1 MMVVPPNLKKTNMS
15 HTLLTRCSIVGFACL
30 LPLAVCAK
38 PKAPPATGTTVE
50 QGKFI
55 LHKFAQP
62 IGLETWEI
70 TRDAGGYQLSDK
82 FEFKDRGTPVPLT
95 MQFAYDNLGA
105 PQSFRIKGKNSRL
118 SEIDQSVVVS
128 DKTVRMR
135 VDGVDQSLD
144 KPKAFFPIAGY
155 APTAQQLMLMRYWLK
170 NGMPASLRTLPSG
183 TVHITKRGQDRFT
196 LNGKPVV
203 LDRYLVNGLIWG
215 RETIWLDQA
224 RNLVALVSID
234 AEFDHFES
242 IRDGYQSL
250 LSSFLTKAGE
260 DELASMKEFAGKA
273 RSDASK
279 TLALV
284 GGTLIDATGKPA
296 IPDAAVVIANH
307 RIVAAGPRSQ
317 VSIPEGA
324 TRIDTTGKT
333 IMPGL
338 WDMHAHFEQVEWGPI
353 YLAAGVTTVRDCGN
367 EFEFITAVRDG
378 LARGQGIGP
387 QLLPAG
393 LVDGTGERALGV
405 QRVDSDADAQKWV
418 QRYHDAGFKQMK
430 VYSSMTRDNVASV
443 ARYAHRLGMSV
454 TGHIPSSM
462 GLVEGVE
469 AGMDQVNHI
478 VYLYDAMQA
487 EGKSPMSKGMRKM
500 KLEDLKSFSVTSPEA
515 QKLIDFMKA
524 HHIVVDPTVALW
536 EVVTRNRPST
546 PIASFEPGV
555 GKLPQELAVSFGTPS
570 QENAEEKEK
579 LELAFQRMLEIIGAL
594 HKAGIDIVAG
604 TDQAVPGHS
613 IYRELELYV
622 KAGFTPLEA
631 LQSATSV
638 PARVMGMEKIAGT
651 IEPGKRADII
661 ILNAN
666 PLEDISNIRS
676 VDKVIANGALYDAA
690 PLWKSVG
697 FKP

>member
-1 MMVVPPNLKKTNMS
+1 MS
-15 HTLLTRCSIVGFACL
+15 RTLLTRCSIVGITCL
-30 LPLAVCAK
+30 LPLSVLAR
-38 PKAPPATGTTVE
+38 PKAPVAEAAVE

-62 IGLETWEI
+62 IGLETWQI
-70 TRDAGGYQLSDK
+70 TRQPGGYQLTDK

-95 MQFAYDNLGA
+95 MKFAYDKTGT
-105 PQSFRIKGKNSRL
+105 PQSFNIKGKNSRL
-118 SEIDQSVVVS
+118 SEIDQKVLVNAN
-128 DKTVRMR
+128 TVRVQ
-135 VDGVDQSLD
+135 VDGADRTLE

-155 APTAQQLMLMRYWLK
+155 APTAQQLMLMRYWINHGK
-170 NGMPASLRTLPSG
+170 PAALRTLPSG
-183 TVHITKRGQDRFT
+183 TVQIAKRGQDRFT
-196 LNGKPVV
+196 LDGKPVL
-203 LDRYLVNGLIWG
+203 LDRYLVTGLIWG
-215 RETIWLDQA
+215 RETIWLDQSN
-224 RNLVALVSID
+224 NLVALVSID

-242 IRDGYQSL
+242 VREGFQSL
-250 LSSFLTKAGE
+250 LPSFLSKAGE
-260 DELASMKEFAGKA
+260 DEMASMKEFAGKA
-273 RSDASK
+273 SSDPSK

-296 IPDAAVVIANH
+296 IPDSVVVIANH
-307 RIVAAGPRSQ
+307 RIVAAGPRAQ
-317 VSIPEGA
+317 VAIPDGA
-324 TRIDTTGKT
+324 TRVDTTGKT

-367 EFEFITAVRDG
+367 EFEFITAVRDE
-378 LARGQGIGP
+378 LAKGNGIGP

-393 LVDGTGERALGV
+393 LVDGTGEKSLGV

-418 QRYHDAGFKQMK
+418 RKYHDAGFRQMK
-430 VYSSMTRDNVASV
+430 VYSSMTRENVASV
-443 ARYAHRLGMSV
+443 ARYAHQLGMSV
-454 TGHIPSSM
+454 TGHIPSTM

-487 EGKSPMSKGMRKM
+487 EGKSPMSKGLRKI
-500 KLEDLKSFSVTSPEA
+500 KLEDLKSFSVASPEA
-515 QKLIDFMKA
+515 QKTIEFMKA
-524 HHIVVDPTVALW
+524 HHIVVDPTMALW
-536 EVVTRNRPST
+536 EVVTRNWPST

-555 GKLPQELAVSFGTPS
+555 SKLPPELSVSFAPP
-570 QENAEEKEK
+570 AEEKAEDKEK
-579 LELAFQRMLEIIGAL
+579 MELAFQRMLEIVGAL

-604 TDQAVPGHS
+604 TDQAIPGHS

-638 PARVMGMEKIAGT
+638 PARVMGMDKETGT
-651 IEPGKRADII
+651 IEAGKRADII
-661 ILNAN
+661 ILDAN
-666 PLEDISNIRS
+666 PLEEIKNIRS
-676 VDKVIANGALYDAA
+676 VDKVIANGVMYDAA

>member
-1 MMVVPPNLKKTNMS
+1 MS
-15 HTLLTRCSIVGFACL
+15 HTLLTRCSIVGIACL
-30 LPLAVCAK
+30 LPLAAWAK
-38 PKAPPATGTTVE
+38 PKAPPVTEPIVE

-62 IGLETWEI
+62 IGLETWQV
-70 TRDAGGYQLSDK
+70 TRQPGGYQLNDK
-82 FEFKDRGTPVPLT
+82 FEFKDRGSPVPLT
-95 MQFAYDNLGA
+95 MKFTYDKSGT
-105 PQSFRIKGKNSRL
+105 PQSFSIKGKNSRL
-118 SEIDQSVVVS
+118 SEIDQAVLVG
-128 DKTVRMR
+128 DKTVRVT
-135 VDGVDQSLD
+135 VDGADQNLD
-144 KPKAFFPIAGY
+144 KPAAFFPIAGY
-155 APTAQQLMLMRYWLK
+155 APTAQQLMLMRYWLNHGK
-170 NGMPASLRTLPSG
+170 PEALRTFPSG
-183 TVHITKRGQDRFT
+183 TVQITKRGQDRFT
-196 LNGKPVV
+196 LAGKPVV

-224 RNLVALVSID
+224 NNLAALVSID

-242 IRDGYQSL
+242 IRDGYQAL
-250 LSSFLTKAGE
+250 LPSFLTKAGE
-260 DELASMKEFAGKA
+260 DEMASMKEFAGKA
-273 RSDASK
+273 HSDPSK
-279 TLALV
+279 TMALV

-296 IPDAAVVIANH
+296 IADAAVVIANH
-307 RIVAAGPRSQ
+307 RIVAAGPRAQ
-317 VSIPEGA
+317 VAIPEGA
-324 TRIDTTGKT
+324 TRIDTSGKT

-353 YLAAGVTTVRDCGN
+353 YLAAGVTTARDCGN

-418 QRYHDAGFKQMK
+418 KTYHDAGFKQMK

-443 ARYAHRLGMSV
+443 ARYAHELGMSV

-478 VYLYDAMQA
+478 VYLYDAMQSA
-487 EGKSPMSKGMRKM
+487 DKSPMSKGMRKM
-500 KLEDLKSFSVTSPEA
+500 KLEDLKSFSVNSPEA
-515 QKLIDFMKA
+515 QKLIEFMKA
-524 HHIVVDPTVALW
+524 RHVVVDPTMALW
-536 EVVTRNRPST
+536 EVVTRNRAST

-555 GKLPQELAVSFGTPS
+555 SKLPRELSVTFGTPVE
-570 QENAEEKEK
+570 ENAQEKEK
-579 LELAFQRMLEIIGAL
+579 LELAFKRMLEIVGAL

-622 KAGFTPLEA
+622 QAGFTSLEA

-638 PARVMGMEKIAGT
+638 PARVMGMDKEAGT
-651 IEPGKRADII
+651 IEAGKRADLI

-666 PLEDISNIRS
+666 PLENISNIRS

>member
-1 MMVVPPNLKKTNMS
+1 MMPDALAAQMS
-15 HTLLTRCSIVGFACL
+15 RKLRIGGFTLALL
-30 LPLAVCAK
+30 LPLAAF
-38 PKAPPATGTTVE
+38 AQPAGAAVVE
-50 QGKFI
+50 HGKFI

-62 IGLETWEI
+62 IGEETWQVV
-70 TRDAGGYQLSDK
+70 RQPGGYQLTDK
-82 FEFKDRGTPVPLT
+82 FEFKDRGSAVPLA
-95 MQFAYDNLGA
+95 MQFTYDRSGA
-105 PQSFRIKGKNSRL
+105 PQAFSIKGKNSRL
-118 SEIDQSVVVS
+118 SEINQSVLVS
-128 DKTVRMR
+128 EKAVRVQ
-135 VDGVDQSLD
+135 VDGAERSIE
-144 KPKAFFPIAGY
+144 KPKAFFAIAGY

-170 NGMPASLRTLPSG
+170 NGKPASLRTLPSG
-183 TVHITKRGQDRFT
+183 TVQIAKRGQDRFT
-196 LNGKPVV
+196 LDGKPVV
-203 LDRYLVNGLIWG
+203 LDRYLVTGLIWG

-224 RNLVALVSID
+224 HNLVALVSID

-242 IRDGYQSL
+242 IRDGYQPL

-260 DELASMKEFAGKA
+260 DEMASMKEFAGKA
-273 RSDASK
+273 RNDSSQ

-296 IPDAAVVIANH
+296 VPDAVVVIANH
-307 RIVAAGPRSQ
+307 RIVAAGPRAH
-317 VSIPEGA
+317 VAIPEDA
-324 TRIDTTGKT
+324 TRIDTSGKT

-367 EFEFITAVRDG
+367 EFEFITAVRDE
-378 LARGQGIGP
+378 LARGHGIGP
-387 QLLPAG
+387 QLIPAG

-418 QRYHDAGFKQMK
+418 KKYHDAGFRQMK
-430 VYSSMTRDNVASV
+430 VYSTMSRENVASV
-443 ARYAHRLGMSV
+443 ARYAHQYGMSV

-478 VYLYDAMQA
+478 VYLYDAMQP
-487 EGKSPMSKGMRKM
+487 KDRSPMSKGMRKM
-500 KLEDLKSFSVTSPEA
+500 KLEDLQAFSVTSPEA
-515 QKLIDFMKA
+515 QRTIDFMKA
-524 HHIVVDPTVALW
+524 HHVVVDPTMALW

-555 GKLPQELAVSFGTPS
+555 GKLPPELSVSFGTPS
-570 QENAEEKEK
+570 EENAEEKEK
-579 LELAFQRMLEIIGAL
+579 LELAFKRMLEIVGAL

-638 PARVMGMEKIAGT
+638 PARVMGMEQESGT
-651 IEPGKRADII
+651 IEAGKRADII

-666 PLEDISNIRS
+666 PLDDISNIRS

>member
-1 MMVVPPNLKKTNMS
+1 MS
-15 HTLLTRCSIVGFACL
+15 HTLLTRCSIVGIACL
-30 LPLAVCAK
+30 LPLAVLAK
-38 PKAPPATGTTVE
+38 PKTPTNIEPTVE

-62 IGLETWEI
+62 IGLETWKVS
-70 TRDAGGYQLSDK
+70 RQPDGYRLTDN
-82 FEFKDRGTPVPLT
+82 FEFKDRGTPVALT
-95 MQFAYDNLGA
+95 MKFAYDKSGI
-105 PQSFRIKGKNSRL
+105 PQSFNIKGKNSRL
-118 SEIDQSVVVS
+118 SEINQSVVVS
-128 DKTVRMR
+128 DKAVRVQ
-135 VDGVDQSLD
+135 VDGAEQTLD

-155 APTAQQLMLMRYWLK
+155 APTAQQLMLMRYWLNHGK
-170 NGMPASLRTLPSG
+170 PEALRTFPSG
-183 TVHITKRGQDRFT
+183 TVQITKRGQDRFT
-196 LNGKPVV
+196 LAGKPVV
-203 LDRYLVNGLIWG
+203 LDRYLVTGLIWG

-224 RNLVALVSID
+224 HNLVALVSID

-250 LSSFLTKAGE
+250 LPSFLTKAGE
-260 DELASMKEFAGKA
+260 DEMASMKEFAGKA
-273 RSDASK
+273 HSDPSK

-296 IPDAAVVIANH
+296 IADAAVVIANH
-307 RIVAAGPRSQ
+307 RIVAAGPRAQ
-317 VSIPEGA
+317 VAIPEGA
-324 TRIDTTGKT
+324 TRIDTSGKT

-353 YLAAGVTTVRDCGN
+353 YLAAGVTTARDCGN

-393 LVDGTGERALGV
+393 LVDGTSERALGV

-418 QRYHDAGFKQMK
+418 KTYHDAGFKQMK

-443 ARYAHRLGMSV
+443 ARYAHELGMSV
-454 TGHIPSSM
+454 TGHIPNSM
-462 GLVEGVE
+462 GLVEGVD
-469 AGMDQVNHI
+469 AGMDQINHI
-478 VYLYDAMQA
+478 VYLYDAMQS
-487 EGKSPMSKGMRKM
+487 GDKSPMSKGMRKM

-515 QKLIDFMKA
+515 KKLIEFMKA
-524 HHIVVDPTVALW
+524 HHVVVDPTMALW
-536 EVVTRNRPST
+536 EVVTRNRAST
-546 PIASFEPGV
+546 PISSFEPGV
-555 GKLPQELAVSFGTPS
+555 GKLPPELSVTFGTPVE
-570 QENAEEKEK
+570 ENAEEKEK
-579 LELAFQRMLEIIGAL
+579 LELAFRRMMEIVGAL

-622 KAGFTPLEA
+622 QAGFTPLEA
-631 LQSATSV
+631 LKSATSV
-638 PARVMGMEKIAGT
+638 PARVMGMDKEAGT
-651 IEPGKRADII
+651 IEAGKRADVI

-666 PLEDISNIRS
+666 PLENISNIRS
-676 VDKVIANGALYDAA
+676 VDKVIANGTLYDAA

>member
-1 MMVVPPNLKKTNMS
+1 MMIAQSILRKTNMFRN
-15 HTLLTRCSIVGFACL
+15 LLTRCSIFGIACL
-30 LPLAVCAK
+30 LPLAVWAI
-38 PKAPPATGTTVE
+38 PKAQTAKEATVE

-62 IGLETWEI
+62 IGLETWEV
-70 TRDAGGYQLSDK
+70 TRQPAGFQLNSK
-82 FEFKDRGTPVPLT
+82 FEFKDRGSPVPLT
-95 MQFAYDNLGA
+95 MQFAYDKSGA
-105 PQSFRIKGKNSRL
+105 PQSFNIKGKNSRL
-118 SEIDQSVVVS
+118 SEINQSVVVG
-128 DKTVRMR
+128 DRTIRMQ
-135 VDGVDQSLD
+135 VDGADKSIE
-144 KPKAFFPIAGY
+144 KPKTFFPIAGY

-170 NGMPASLRTLPSG
+170 HGMPATLRTLPSG
-183 TVHITKRGQDRFT
+183 TVQISKRGQDRFM
-196 LNGKPVV
+196 LDGKPVV

-224 RNLVALVSID
+224 HNLVALVSID

-250 LSSFLTKAGE
+250 LPSFLTKAGE
-260 DELASMKEFAGKA
+260 DEMASMKEFAGKA
-273 RSDASK
+273 HSDPSK

-296 IPDAAVVIANH
+296 IPDAVVVIANH
-307 RIVAAGPRSQ
+307 RIVAAGPRAQ
-317 VSIPEGA
+317 VAIPEGA
-324 TRIDTTGKT
+324 TRIDTSGKT

-393 LVDGTGERALGV
+393 LVDGTSERALGV

-418 QRYHDAGFKQMK
+418 NKYHDAGFRQMK

-443 ARYAHRLGMSV
+443 ARYAHQLGMSV
-454 TGHIPSSM
+454 TGHIPGTM

-487 EGKSPMSKGMRKM
+487 ADKSPMSKGMRKM
-500 KLEDLKSFSVTSPEA
+500 KLEDLKSFSVTSAEA
-515 QKLIDFMKA
+515 QKLIEFMKA
-524 HHIVVDPTVALW
+524 HHVVVDPTMALW

-570 QENAEEKEK
+570 EENVEEKEK
-579 LELAFQRMLEIIGAL
+579 LELAFKRMLEIVGAL

-622 KAGFTPLEA
+622 QAGFTPLEA
-631 LQSATSV
+631 LQSATLV
-638 PARVMGMEKIAGT
+638 PARVMGMDKESGT
-651 IEPGKRADII
+651 IEAGKRADII

-666 PLEDISNIRS
+666 PLDNISNIRS

-690 PLWKSVG
+690 TLWKSVG

>member
-1 MMVVPPNLKKTNMS
+1 MS
-15 HTLLTRCSIVGFACL
+15 HTLLTRCSIVGIACL
-30 LPLAVCAK
+30 LPLAVWAK
-38 PKAPPATGTTVE
+38 PKAPPVTETTVE

-62 IGLETWEI
+62 IGLETWQV
-70 TRDAGGYQLSDK
+70 TRRSGGYQLSDT
-82 FEFKDRGTPVPLT
+82 FEFKDRGSPVPLT
-95 MQFAYDNLGA
+95 MQFAYDKAGG
-105 PQSFRIKGKNSRL
+105 PQAFTIKGKNSRL
-118 SEIDQSVVVS
+118 SEIDQSVIVK
-128 DKTVRMR
+128 DKTVRMQ
-135 VDGVDQSLD
+135 VDGVEQAIE

-170 NGMPASLRTLPSG
+170 NGTPASLRTLPSG
-183 TVHITKRGQDRFT
+183 TVQISKRGQDRFT
-196 LNGKPVV
+196 LAGKPVV

-250 LSSFLTKAGE
+250 LPAFLSKAGE
-260 DELASMKEFAGKA
+260 DEMASMKEFAGKA
-273 RSDASK
+273 DSDPSK

-296 IPDAAVVIANH
+296 IPDAVVVIANH
-307 RIVAAGPRSQ
+307 RIVAAGPRTQ
-317 VSIPEGA
+317 VAIPDGA
-324 TRIDTTGKT
+324 VRIDTSGKT

-430 VYSSMTRDNVASV
+430 VYSSMSRDNVASV
-443 ARYAHRLGMSV
+443 ARYAHQLGMSV

-462 GLVEGVE
+462 GLVEGME

-500 KLEDLKSFSVTSPEA
+500 KLEDLKSFSVASPQA
-515 QKLIDFMKA
+515 QQVLGLMKA
-524 HHIVVDPTVALW
+524 HHLVVDPTLALW

-579 LELAFQRMLEIIGAL
+579 MELAFQRMLEIVGAL

-631 LQSATSV
+631 LQSATAV
-638 PARVMGMEKIAGT
+638 PARVMGMDHEAGT
-651 IEPGKRADII
+651 IEAGKRADII

-666 PLEDISNIRS
+666 PLDNISNIRS
-676 VDKVIANGALYDAA
+676 VDKVIANGTLYDAA

>member
-1 MMVVPPNLKKTNMS
+1 MS
-15 HTLLTRCSIVGFACL
+15 HTLLTRCSIVGIACL
-30 LPLAVCAK
+30 FSLAAWAK
-38 PKAPPATGTTVE
+38 PKAPAVSESTVE

-62 IGLETWEI
+62 IGLETWRV
-70 TRDAGGYQLSDK
+70 TRQPGGYQLTDK
-82 FEFKDRGTPVPLT
+82 FEFKDRGTAVPLT
-95 MQFAYDNLGA
+95 VKFTYDQSGT
-105 PQSFRIKGKNSRL
+105 PQSFNIKGKNSRL
-118 SEIDQSVVVS
+118 SAIDQSVLVG
-128 DKTVRMR
+128 DKTVRVS
-135 VDGVDQSLD
+135 VDGADQTVD

-155 APTAQQLMLMRYWLK
+155 APTAQQLMLMRYWLNHGK
-170 NGMPASLRTLPSG
+170 PEALRTFPSG
-183 TVHITKRGQDRFT
+183 TVQISRRGQDRFT
-196 LNGKPVV
+196 LAGKPVV
-203 LDRYLVNGLIWG
+203 LDRYLVTGLIWG

-224 RNLVALVSID
+224 HKLVALVSID

-250 LSSFLTKAGE
+250 LPSFLTKAGE
-260 DELASMKEFAGKA
+260 DEMASMKEFAGKA
-273 RSDASK
+273 HSDPSN
-279 TLALV
+279 TMALV

-296 IPDAAVVIANH
+296 IADAVVVIANH
-307 RIVAAGPRSQ
+307 RIVAAGPRAQ
-317 VSIPEGA
+317 VVIPEDA
-324 TRIDTTGKT
+324 TRIDTSGKT

-353 YLAAGVTTVRDCGN
+353 YLAAGVTTARDCGN

-405 QRVDSDADAQKWV
+405 QRVDSDADAHKWV
-418 QRYHDAGFKQMK
+418 KTYHDAGFKQMK

-443 ARYAHRLGMSV
+443 ARYAHELGMSV
-454 TGHIPSSM
+454 TGHIPNPM

-469 AGMDQVNHI
+469 AGMDQINHI
-478 VYLYDAMQA
+478 VYLYDAMQS
-487 EGKSPMSKGMRKM
+487 EDKSPMSKGMRKM
-500 KLEDLKSFSVTSPEA
+500 KLEDLKSFSVTSAEA
-515 QKLIDFMKA
+515 KKLIEFMKA
-524 HHIVVDPTVALW
+524 HHVVVDPTMALW
-536 EVVTRNRPST
+536 EVVTRNRAST
-546 PIASFEPGV
+546 PISSFEPGV
-555 GKLPQELAVSFGTPS
+555 GKLPPELSVTFGTPA
-570 QENAEEKEK
+570 QENTEEKEK
-579 LELAFQRMLEIIGAL
+579 LELAFRRMMEIVGAL

-622 KAGFTPLEA
+622 QAGFTPLEA

-638 PARVMGMEKIAGT
+638 PARVMGMDKEAGT
-651 IEPGKRADII
+651 IEAGKRADVI

-666 PLEDISNIRS
+666 PLENISNIRS
-676 VDKVIANGALYDAA
+676 VDKVIANGTLYDAA